1 MKKTRMKGGMC
12 VGEVRLA
19 PIDVGFDV
27 RLQEML
33 IELPA
38 QFASAGID
46 INGTLYLIEGT
57 REEMVSAIRQAGYLL
72 AE

>member
-27 RLQEML
+27 RLEEML
-33 IELPA
+33 IKLPA
-38 QFASAGID
+38 PFASAGID